1 MGGTRAFSA
10 RKQTMTEVLL
20 RPLADA
26 FLQVGVY
33 VAAMLLLFGWLQH
46 RLGDRL
52 THLLAQRW
60 RSTPLI
66 GALLVMPLYARG
78 TVSFGTVV
86 AALVATMGDSSFVLI
101 AAAPAMALK
110 VHVLLLAAGIVSGY
124 AVDAL
129 GIAPRR
135 PALAGSVGAAQAL
148 PVHGSAR
155 TGRAADVLPEVGWLP
170 GAFWLTT
177 VAGLAVGVPV
187 SFRLCRTMSCTWWSA
202 ASPRCSPWRSSVSPP

>member
-33 VAAMLLLFGWLQH
+33 VAAMLLLLFGWLQH

-86 AALVATMGDSSFVLI
+86 AARVQRHDEQGTD
-101 AAAPAMALK
+101 
-110 VHVLLLAAGIVSGY
+110 
-124 AVDAL
+124 
-129 GIAPRR
+129 
-135 PALAGSVGAAQAL
+135 
-148 PVHGSAR
+148 
-155 TGRAADVLPEVGWLP
+155 E
-170 GAFWLTT
+170 
-177 VAGLAVGVPV
+177 
-187 SFRLCRTMSCTWWSA
+187 
-202 ASPRCSPWRSSVSPP
+202 